1 MQKMNTRDLGR
12 FGEDS
17 AALYLTEHGYHIIGK
32 NVYIGHEE
40 IDIIAENDL
49 YIAFVEVKTRRQTPD
64 TPSVYGTP
72 AEAVDQSKQRHLIN
86 AAKTYI
92 LENPTEK
99 FSRIDVIE
107 VYANPNAG
115 EYKVLEIRHF
125 ENAVKNKG
133 KFSRKSGYIK

>member
-1 MQKMNTRDLGR
+1 MNTRDLGR
-12 FGEDS
+12 LGEDS

-40 IDIIAENDL
+40 IDIIAENDH
-49 YIAFVEVKTRRQTPD
+49 YIAFVEVKTRRQTPNL
-64 TPSVYGTP
+64 PSAYGTP
-72 AEAVDQSKQRHLIN
+72 AEAVDPAKQKHLTN
-86 AAKTYI
+86 AAKRYI
-92 LENPTEK
+92 LENRTEK

-107 VYANPNAG
+107 VYADPHTD